1 MREKDE
7 KGERR
12 ERGERK
18 KKDRE
23 REREKERERLFEIGW
38 KSATKQHRTGMS
50 FTVRDNNQFLIRT
63 EKGNDTGLSAITIR
77 KLYAPERH

>member
-1 MREKDE
+1 MSKIVLLTSAKAGEQMREKDE

-50 FTVRDNNQFLIRT
+50 FTVRQPVPNKNRQ
-63 EKGNDTGLSAITIR
+63 EKR
-77 KLYAPERH
+77 